1 MANATEFFD
10 NLGKAISKTADIV
23 AKKTDEFISVQKLR
37 GRKGVLEAK
46 LDNTFR
52 RIGETVY
59 EGRENQTEYTE
70 EIERLCREIDEIRR
84 AIEECR
90 KEIALRKGEKIC
102 PGCGANVPKE
112 ACFCMK
118 CGHTMETGDEE
129 PASPRDKDGRT
140 AEGGMDTGEESSDD
154 SDSRKKA
161 EETETGEERG
171 PEKAADDSGIRE
183 DFRENEP
190 DETSEKASAAEKKR
204 QNIAEET
211 KEDEK

>member
-118 CGHTMETGDEE
+118 CGHTMENGDEE

-140 AEGGMDTGEESSDD
+140 AESRTDAGEESSDV
-154 SDSRKKA
+154 SEGRKKP
-161 EETETGEERG
+161 EETENGAERG
-171 PEKAADDSGIRE
+171 PEKAAAGAAIRE

-190 DETSEKASAAEKKR
+190 DEMSEEASAVEKM
-204 QNIAEET
+204 QNIAEEL
-211 KEDEK
+211 EEEEK

>member
-1 MANATEFFD
+1 
-10 NLGKAISKTADIV
+10 
-23 AKKTDEFISVQKLR
+23 
-37 GRKGVLEAK
+37 
-46 LDNTFR
+46 
-52 RIGETVY
+52 
-59 EGRENQTEYTE
+59 
-70 EIERLCREIDEIRR
+70 
-84 AIEECR
+84 
-90 KEIALRKGEKIC
+90 
-102 PGCGANVPKE
+102 
-112 ACFCMK
+112 
-118 CGHTMETGDEE
+118 
-129 PASPRDKDGRT
+129 
-140 AEGGMDTGEESSDD
+140 MDTGEESSDD